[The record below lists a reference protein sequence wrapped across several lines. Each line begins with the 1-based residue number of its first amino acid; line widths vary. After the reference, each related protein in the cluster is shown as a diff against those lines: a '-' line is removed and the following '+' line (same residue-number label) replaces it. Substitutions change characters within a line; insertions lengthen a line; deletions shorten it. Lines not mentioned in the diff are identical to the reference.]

1 MSWDHFP
8 DEALLALVARGEE
21 KALEALYDRY
31 ASAMLGLAQRMGF
44 DRDAQEDCVQEIFYR
59 IWTRAGSFDGRKATA
74 RSWILAVGHH
84 YCVDRVRRE
93 ASRPKAFDPVRDED
107 AEAFDLPGPGLD
119 EGAALDRVRIRQ
131 ALEALSPEERQVI
144 EVLHFQ
150 GLTYPEAAK
159 ALGWPLGTLKARVGR
174 ALARLREVL
183 REA

>member
-1 MSWDHFP
+1 MDWDGFP

-44 DRDAQEDCVQEIFYR
+44 DRDAREDCVQEIFYR
-59 IWTRAGSFDGRKATA
+59 IWSRAGSFDGRRATG

-93 ASRPKAFDPVRDED
+93 ASRPRGLEPSPEEE
-107 AEAFDLPGPGLD
+107 EAFDLPGPGLD
-119 EGAALDRVRIRQ
+119 EGAALDRVRVQR
-131 ALEALSPEERQVI
+131 ALQTLSPDERRVIEAL
-144 EVLHFQ
+144 HFR

-174 ALARLREVL
+174 ALAKLREVL